1 MLPIGVI
8 IENISDSIYFAYCLH
23 TVILFS
29 GGRCAMRL
37 SPKTKVDELL
47 ARYPFLKDFLVRLDP
62 HFKALDNPLLRKT
75 LGKVATLSKIAMV
88 GGIEID
94 TLLGGIAGEIKKQ
107 TGQDIPRET
116 GEQAAVITDPEQRIV
131 ALKEI
136 IEDLHR
142 GVDMKILKRR
152 LLELIRDVAPTEIA
166 NMEQRL
172 ISEGMPEEEV
182 KRLCDVHVEVFR
194 ESLEDKVVPGLPSGH
209 PVHTYMLE
217 NRKTETIIGEIQAVH
232 DMRQDKELLLSLL
245 NTLSAIDRHYTRKEN
260 QLFPILE
267 AHGVSGPSKVMWALH
282 DDIRQMLKEV
292 TARVREGL
300 ATPQELQSLIHMV
313 NDMIYKEEHIL
324 FPMALETLGDSD
336 WAKVRGGEEEIGYAW
351 ILPAE
356 QWKPSG
362 EAYQEA
368 LPPEKVGSLTLDT
381 GLLTA
386 EQINLIL
393 THLPVDISFVDEND
407 KVAYYSQTVDRIFP
421 RSPGIIGRSVQNCHP
436 PKSVHIVERIL
447 AEFRAGNRD
456 SAEFWIQLKGRF
468 IHIRYFAVR
477 DSKGDYR
484 GTLEV
489 SQDVTSIRGL
499 EGDKR
504 LLDWD

>member
-1 MLPIGVI
+1 
-8 IENISDSIYFAYCLH
+8 
-23 TVILFS
+23 
-29 GGRCAMRL
+29 MRL

-47 ARYPFLKDFLVRLDP
+47 SRYPFLKDFLMQLDP

-75 LGKVATLSKIAMV
+75 LGKVATLSKVAMV
-88 GGIEID
+88 GGIELD
-94 TLLGGIAGEIKKQ
+94 ALLNEIAQEIKKQ
-107 TGQDIPRET
+107 TGEDIPVE
-116 GEQAAVITDPEQRIV
+116 GEEKAAVITDPEERIV

-136 IEDLHR
+136 IEDLHK
-142 GVDMKILKRR
+142 GVDIKILKRR
-152 LLELIRDVAPTEIA
+152 FLELIRDVAPSEIA

-194 ESLEDKVVPGLPSGH
+194 ESLEDKVVPGLPAGH

-217 NRKTETIIGEIQAVH
+217 NRRAEAIIGQIQAVH
-232 DMRQDKELLLSLL
+232 DIRKEKEQLAVFLETLSLL
-245 NTLSAIDRHYTRKEN
+245 NLHYTRKEN

-292 TARVREGL
+292 TARGREDL
-300 ATPQELQSLIHMV
+300 STPKEIQALTHMIS
-313 NDMIYKEEHIL
+313 DMIYKEEHIL

-336 WAKVRGGEEEIGYAW
+336 WAKVREGEEEIGYAW
-351 ILPAE
+351 IQPTE
-356 QWKPSG
+356 GWKPSG
-362 EAYQEA
+362 ETYQEK
-368 LPPEKVGSLTLDT
+368 LPPEKIGSLTLDT

-386 EQINLIL
+386 EQINLLL

-407 KVAYYSQTVDRIFP
+407 KVAYYSQTDDRIFP

-436 PKSVHIVERIL
+436 SKSVHMVEKIL
-447 AEFRAGNRD
+447 QEFKAGNRD
-456 SAEFWIQLKGRF
+456 SAEFWIQMGKRF

-477 DSKGDYR
+477 DSRGSYR
-484 GTLEV
+484 GTIEV